1 MEALEVL
8 SKIYG
13 PSGIID
19 KILEADT
26 ETDIEIKNKVHLL
39 KEVFKYY
46 KFRYIICNY
55 VSKA

>member
-8 SKIYG
+8 SRIYG

-26 ETDIEIKNKVHLL
+26 ETSVEIKNKVNLF
-39 KEVFKYY
+39 KEVFRYFKY
-46 KFRYIICNY
+46 RYLIML
-55 VSKA
+55 STS